1 MHFNLTAP
9 SLQLHCALT
18 ACWNFYSQQLH
29 CAFTALQVH
38 CTLTPCWID
47 KHLPCHVLHVEKVI
61 FACAAVPHARAH
73 TQVAKLQVGKAPDA
87 RSFPARSLCNQ
98 ILLLPGSLQSDPS
111 ASWSLCMP
119 EPSASWSLCNQIPL
133 LTGPS
138 AYQNL
143 LLTGPS
149 ACQKLLHPCP
159 FTSVGVGSTA
169 REELCSSS
177 CCLHTHT
184 HTHIHTQVQ
193 LFSMPPPTHTQLQ
206 LFLMPIHTQ
215 VQLSLMPFST
225 HTGAALPHACTHT
238 CTRSCSCSPC
248 TYTHIGAATSYAC
261 THTHSCSICL
271 HTQTHIRTHTQLR
284 VFLMPIH
291 ACRCSFFSCPYTRSC
306 SSPSCPYTHADR
318 QARGDAPVHWQ
329 PLQARPPLQHWR
341 GTAQVSLWTGPKG
354 THAVPRT
361 HGALSARRAAGRKQR
376 QQVQPAAAPVPHI
389 RCLGTSGATDHAREP
404 AHSVPAAAPAAAVQL
419 LRAGRF
425 ALGGGDSGVQCK
437 AQLAAVA
444 HWQPGTHHLKTQAQ
458 VNWKSG

>member
-1 MHFNLTAP
+1 MLEVSLTAAALRPHCTAASLRPHSMLKVSMHFNLTAP

-143 LLTGPS
+143 LLT
-149 ACQKLLHPCP
+149 
-159 FTSVGVGSTA
+159 
-169 REELCSSS
+169 
-177 CCLHTHT
+177 
-184 HTHIHTQVQ
+184 
-193 LFSMPPPTHTQLQ
+193 
-206 LFLMPIHTQ
+206 
-215 VQLSLMPFST
+215 
-225 HTGAALPHACTHT
+225 
-238 CTRSCSCSPC
+238 
-248 TYTHIGAATSYAC
+248 
-261 THTHSCSICL
+261 
-271 HTQTHIRTHTQLR
+271 
-284 VFLMPIH
+284 
-291 ACRCSFFSCPYTRSC
+291 
-306 SSPSCPYTHADR
+306 DR

-458 VNWKSG
+458 VNWKSGVQLIASRKSFAVNLKDVSIILPMGSYMCAHPAQLCLTLGWED